1 MRHFYMNIV
10 KVCIDQSSAHPA
22 IPSAN
27 NKFLKEIL
35 WGVYMGGIQTIRS
48 TSKSR
53 IIMIRSCKQL
63 FSQKNLNILAFNF
76 EGFSFL
82 YFYYNRVPHLK

>member
-10 KVCIDQSSAHPA
+10 KVYIAQSSAHPYLA
-22 IPSAN
+22 PN
-27 NKFLKEIL
+27 TFLKEIL

-53 IIMIRSCKQL
+53 IIMIRSCEQL
-63 FSQKNLNILAFNF
+63 FNQKNLNILAFNF